1 MKYRVVTSRRYRS
14 AFRKIIKSG
23 MCSRAQIESVV
34 VSIAK
39 GETLE
44 ARYKDHELKGEWKG
58 YRECHIRPDVLLVY
72 QIQDDVLILLLVD
85 IGSHAQLFE

>member
-1 MKYRVVTSRRYRS
+1 
-14 AFRKIIKSG
+14 
-23 MCSRAQIESVV
+23 

>member
-1 MKYRVVTSRRYRS
+1 
-14 AFRKIIKSG
+14 